1 MSLLYLWKNRVR
13 FPLLSIAWF
22 KQWIK
27 RILTAPSL
35 IEILTTRF
43 LLKIAG
49 VKISQ
54 NTVISSENEFEGY
67 LNKLSIGEYTFIGKV
82 HIATHADVVIG
93 NYVVINDGVK
103 ILTASHDVC
112 DPSWSTTTKPVTI
125 DDYAWI
131 ATDAIILPG
140 VHIGKGAIVGAGAV
154 VSKDVPD
161 GAISVG
167 NPAKVIDKQR
177 INYFNYNPVH
187 LVACYGAW
195 LGNSQLKE
203 IASKISG

>member
-1 MSLLYLWKNRVR
+1 M
-13 FPLLSIAWF
+13 
-22 KQWIK
+22 
-27 RILTAPSL
+27 LTTPSL
-35 IEILTTRF
+35 IEILATRL
-43 LLKIAG
+43 LLKISG
-49 VKISQ
+49 VKISC
-54 NTVISSENEFEGY
+54 NTVISSKNKFEGY
-67 LNKLSIGEYTFIGKV
+67 LERLCIGEHTFIGKV

-103 ILTASHDVC
+103 ILTASHDVN
-112 DPSWSTTTKPVTI
+112 DPSWRTITKSVTI

-161 GAISVG
+161 YAISVG
-167 NPAKVIDKQR
+167 NPSKVIDKRR

-187 LVACYGAW
+187 FIACYGAW
-195 LGNSQLKE
+195 LGNSQLEKL
-203 IASKISG
+203 